1 LGTNLQGDGE
11 SAVLMIAMKP
21 RRRPTINSSGDTAVR
36 STQRRR
42 VGLAVLAAFATIA
55 LSLASLTS
63 PFSLIELRT
72 FDYLS
77 TLSPPLLP
85 KDGPV
90 IVAIDEP
97 SMVEIGSHWP
107 WPRALHA
114 RLIDA
119 LRTAGAKAIGIDV
132 IFAEPS
138 AAPENDIALAEALGP
153 DLVLAGDE
161 TLIETPQAD
170 QFVRTEPL
178 AEFVARGARTG
189 IASVHLSGDGTLRQV
204 PAYADGFAAQLAEVA
219 GRPQQPISSTALLQT
234 FGPART
240 YPTASYYQAL
250 DPGQFLPDG
259 FFRDRVVIVGL
270 SLQNAPT
277 LKAGGADALATPFT
291 VQTGHLVSGA
301 EIQAT
306 IFDNI
311 THGLF
316 IIKAGHA
323 GVIAAIALGALL
335 AAGVVFRATGW
346 PTTVVS
352 IAVLVLL
359 IAASYAMLRL
369 GHIFISPIGPALAY
383 LSIVASQAALD
394 YAAERRSRRDITWA
408 FSRYLSP
415 ALVERLAD
423 DPSQLKL
430 GGERRTLT
438 ILFCDVRGFTTIS
451 EALKDDPEQLTAL
464 INRLLTPLSDIVLES
479 GGTIDKYIGD
489 CLMAFWNAPLD
500 DPRHASHAVG
510 AALKMLEAIEQLNE
524 ELQREAAEAGFEAR
538 VLKIGIGI
546 NTGDCVVGN
555 MGSARRFDYSVLGDA
570 VNLASRL
577 EGESKNY
584 GVPLLLGEQTASLS
598 ATDFTIAELDSITVK
613 GRTTLS
619 PIFTVLPAVKA
630 GPLETHQQLITAKY
644 AGNLN
649 SSDPAFAELE
659 HAIPHLAGYYHLLRS
674 RLP

>member
-1 LGTNLQGDGE
+1 MT
-11 SAVLMIAMKP
+11 VMKP
-21 RRRPTINSSGDTAVR
+21 LRSSAINSSGDTAAR
-36 STQRRR
+36 RTQRRR
-42 VGLAVLAAFATIA
+42 TGLVLLVALTTII

-63 PFSLIELRT
+63 PFSLAELRS

-77 TLSPPLLP
+77 TFSPPPFP

-97 SMVEIGSHWP
+97 SMAEIGSQWP

-114 RLIDA
+114 RLIEA
-119 LRTAGAKAIGIDV
+119 LRGAGAKAIGVDV
-132 IFAEPS
+132 IFAERS
-138 AAPENDIALAEALGP
+138 AAPENDAALAGALGP
-153 DLVLAGDE
+153 DVVLAGDE
-161 TLIETPQAD
+161 TLIVTPQAD

-178 AEFVARGARTG
+178 AEFTARGARTG
-189 IASVHLSGDGTLRQV
+189 IASVQLSGDGTLRQV

-219 GRPQQPISSTALLQT
+219 GRQRQPVSGSAMLQT

-240 YPTASYYQAL
+240 YPTVSYYQAI

-259 FFRDRVVIVGL
+259 FFRGRVVIVGL

-277 LKAGGADALATPFT
+277 LQAGGADAFATPFT
-291 VQTGHLVSGA
+291 VHSRHLVAGA

-311 THGLF
+311 THGVF
-316 IIKAGHA
+316 IERAGHSS
-323 GVIAAIALGALL
+323 VIAAIMFGALL
-335 AAGVVFRATGW
+335 AAALVFRSTGW
-346 PTTVVS
+346 TT
-352 IAVLVLL
+352 AVFSLPLLLFLV
-359 IAASYAMLRL
+359 AASYAMLRL
-369 GHIFISPIGPALAY
+369 GHVFISPVGPVLSY
-383 LSIVASQAALD
+383 LSVVAGQSVLD
-394 YAAERRSRRDITWA
+394 YAAERRSRRDIIRA

-415 ALVERLAD
+415 AMVERLAN

-430 GGERRTLT
+430 GGERRMLT

-451 EALKDDPEQLTAL
+451 EALKDDPEQLTTL

-500 DPRHASHAVG
+500 DPHHASHAVG
-510 AALKMLEAIEQLNE
+510 AALRMLEAIAHLNE
-524 ELQREAAEAGFEAR
+524 ELGREAAALGAESR

-555 MGSARRFDYSVLGDA
+555 MGSSRRFDYSVLGDS

-584 GVPLLLGEQTASLS
+584 GVPLLIGEQTAALS
-598 ATDFTIAELDSITVK
+598 AADFTIAELDSITVK

-619 PIFTVLPAVKA
+619 PIFTVLQPVENRT
-630 GPLETHQQLITAKY
+630 LDRHRQLIAAKY
-644 AGNLN
+644 AGKL
-649 SSDPAFAELE
+649 SSNDPVFGELE
-659 HAIPHLAGYYHLLRS
+659 RDIPQLGTYYRLLLS
-674 RLP
+674 RLN

>member
-1 LGTNLQGDGE
+1 MGTRLFQQA
-11 SAVLMIAMKP
+11 SARPPYATAE
-21 RRRPTINSSGDTAVR
+21 RRRSK
-36 STQRRR
+36 RRL
-42 VGLAVLAAFATIA
+42 GLLALAVVVVA
-55 LSLASLTS
+55 LLSVASLTS
-63 PFSLIELRT
+63 PFSLAELRS

-77 TLSPPLLP
+77 TFSPPPLP

-97 SMVEIGSHWP
+97 SMADIGTQWP

-114 RLIDA
+114 RLIGA
-119 LRTAGAKAIGIDV
+119 LRTAGAKVIGIDV

-138 AAPENDIALAEALGP
+138 SAPENDITLAAALGP
-153 DLVLAGDE
+153 DVVLAGDE

-178 AEFVARGARTG
+178 AAFVERGARTG

-204 PAYADGFAAQLAEVA
+204 PGYGDGFAAQLAAVA
-219 GRPQQPISSTALLQT
+219 GRPKQPISGTALLQT

-240 YPTASYYQAL
+240 YPTVSYYQAL

-277 LKAGGADALATPFT
+277 LKAGGADAFATPFT
-291 VQTGHLVSGA
+291 VRTGHLVAGA

-311 THGLF
+311 TRSLF
-316 IIKAGHA
+316 ISKGGHGA
-323 GVIAAIALGALL
+323 VIAAIAFGALL
-335 AAGVVFRATGW
+335 AGGVVFRATGW
-346 PTTVVS
+346 ATTAMS
-352 IAVLVLL
+352 LAVLVLL
-359 IAASYAMLRL
+359 IGASYALLRL
-369 GHIFISPIGPALAY
+369 GHIFISPIGPVLAY
-383 LSIVASQAALD
+383 LSVVSSQAALD
-394 YAAERRSRRDITWA
+394 YATERRSRRNITRA

-415 ALVERLAD
+415 ALVARLAD

-451 EALKDDPEQLTAL
+451 EGLKDDPEQLTAL

-489 CLMAFWNAPLD
+489 CLMAFWNAPFD

-510 AALKMLEAIEQLNE
+510 AALQMLEAIERLNE
-524 ELQREAAEAGFEAR
+524 DLRREAAETGTETR

-555 MGSARRFDYSVLGDA
+555 MGSTRRFDYSVLGDA

-584 GVPLLLGEQTASLS
+584 GVPLLLGERTASLS
-598 ATDFTIAELDSITVK
+598 AADFTIAELDSITVK

-619 PIFTVLPAVKA
+619 PIFTVVPATGSA
-630 GPLETHQQLITAKY
+630 PLETHRHLIAAKY
-644 AGNLN
+644 AGSLTA
-649 SSDPAFAELE
+649 SSPAFAELE
-659 HAIPHLAGYYHLLRS
+659 RTIPHLAGYYRLLRT

>member
-1 LGTNLQGDGE
+1 M
-11 SAVLMIAMKP
+11 AVSSLSKKSPNIAA
-21 RRRPTINSSGDTAVR
+21 RR
-36 STQRRR
+36 TQYRRA
-42 VGLAVLAAFATIA
+42 GLAVLAVLTTLI

-63 PFSLIELRT
+63 PFSLAELRS

-77 TLSPPLLP
+77 TLTPPSLP
-85 KDGPV
+85 KDSPV

-97 SMVEIGSHWP
+97 SMAEIGSQWP

-114 RLIDA
+114 RLIKA
-119 LRTAGAKAIGIDV
+119 LRAAGAKAIGLDV

-138 AAPENDIALAEALGP
+138 ADPQNDAALADALGP
-153 DLVLAGDE
+153 DVVLAGDE

-178 AEFVARGARTG
+178 AEFTARGARTG

-204 PAYADGFAAQLAEVA
+204 PVYADGFAAQLAKVA
-219 GRPQQPISSTALLQT
+219 GRPQQPISGPALLQT

-240 YPTASYYQAL
+240 YPTVSYYQAL

-259 FFRDRVVIVGL
+259 FFRDRVVIIGL

-277 LKAGGADALATPFT
+277 LKAGGADAFATPFT
-291 VQTGHLVSGA
+291 VHTGHLVAGA

-311 THGLF
+311 AHGLF
-316 IIKAGHA
+316 ITKAGHA
-323 GVIAAIALGALL
+323 AVIAAIALGALL
-335 AAGVVFRATGW
+335 AGGVVFRATGW

-352 IAVLVLL
+352 IVVLALL
-359 IAASYAMLRL
+359 IAASYAILRL
-369 GHIFISPIGPALAY
+369 SHIFISPIGPVLAY
-383 LSIVASQAALD
+383 LSVAAGQAGLD
-394 YAAERRSRRDITWA
+394 YATERRSRRDITRA

-415 ALVERLAD
+415 ALVARLAD

-451 EALKDDPEQLTAL
+451 EALKDDPEQLTTL

-500 DPRHASHAVG
+500 EPRHASLAVG
-510 AALKMLEAIEQLNE
+510 AALKMLEAIEHLNE
-524 ELQREAAEAGFEAR
+524 DLQREAAEAGIAAR
-538 VLKIGIGI
+538 VLKIGIGV

-584 GVPLLLGEQTASLS
+584 GVPLLLGERTASLS

-619 PIFTVLPAVKA
+619 PIFTVLPAVKT
-630 GPLETHQQLITAKY
+630 GPLAAHRQLIAAKY
-644 AGNLN
+644 AGKL
-649 SSDPAFAELE
+649 SSKDPAFAELE
-659 HAIPHLAGYYHLLRS
+659 REIPHLAGYYRLLRS
-674 RLP
+674 RLPS

>member
-1 LGTNLQGDGE
+1 M
-11 SAVLMIAMKP
+11 SKP
-21 RRRPTINSSGDTAVR
+21 AKKPLLAENRTQNSTPARRIRRRR
-36 STQRRR
+36 L
-42 VGLAVLAAFATIA
+42 GLAALIA
-55 LSLASLTS
+55 LVISALALASFTS
-63 PFSLIELRT
+63 PFLLAELRS

-77 TLSPPLLP
+77 TLSPPPLP
-85 KDGPV
+85 EDGPV

-97 SMVEIGSHWP
+97 SMAEIGSQWP

-114 RLIDA
+114 RLIEA

-132 IFAEPS
+132 IFAESS
-138 AAPENDIALAEALGP
+138 AAPENDIILADVLGP
-153 DLVLAGDE
+153 DVILAGDE

-170 QFVRTEPL
+170 QYVRTEPL
-178 AEFVARGARTG
+178 AEFIARGARTG
-189 IASVHLSGDGTLRQV
+189 IASVQLSGDGTLRQV
-204 PAYADGFAAQLAEVA
+204 PGYADGFAAELAGIS
-219 GRPQQPISSTALLQT
+219 GRPRQPVPNAALLQV

-240 YPTASYYQAL
+240 YPTVSYYQAL

-277 LKAGGADALATPFT
+277 LKAGGADSFATPFT
-291 VQTGHLVSGA
+291 VKSNRLVAGV

-316 IIKAGHA
+316 ITKAGQA
-323 GVIAAIALGALL
+323 VVIAAIALGALL
-335 AAGVVFRATGW
+335 AGAVVFRATGW
-346 PTTVVS
+346 PAALVS
-352 IAVLVLL
+352 LAVLALL
-359 IAASYAMLRL
+359 AAASVTLLRL

-383 LSIVASQAALD
+383 FSVAAGQTALD
-394 YAAERRSRRDITWA
+394 YATERRSRRDITRA

-415 ALVERLAD
+415 ALVARLAD

-438 ILFCDVRGFTTIS
+438 ILFCDIRGFTTIS
-451 EALKDDPEQLTAL
+451 EALKDDPEQLTTL

-510 AALKMLEAIEQLNE
+510 AALKMLDAIDDLNA
-524 ELQREAAEAGFEAR
+524 ELQREAAEAGIEAR

-584 GVPLLLGEQTASLS
+584 GVPLLLGEQTAALS
-598 ATDFTIAELDSITVK
+598 AADFTIAELDSITVK
-613 GRTTLS
+613 GRTALS
-619 PIFTVLPAVKA
+619 PVFTVLPATEA
-630 GPLETHQQLITAKY
+630 GPLETHRQLISAKY
-644 AGNLN
+644 AGHLN
-649 SSDPAFAELE
+649 SGDEAFAQLE

-674 RLP
+674 RLS

>member
-1 LGTNLQGDGE
+1 MTAPAPKYPASQ
-11 SAVLMIAMKP
+11 S
-21 RRRPTINSSGDTAVR
+21 RSGNDTAVR
-36 STQRRR
+36 RIRSRR
-42 VGLAVLAAFATIA
+42 VGLGVLIAFVTSILA
-55 LSLASLTS
+55 LASFTS
-63 PFSLIELRT
+63 PFLLAELRS

-77 TLSPPLLP
+77 TLSPPPLP

-97 SMVEIGSHWP
+97 SMAEIGSQWP
-107 WPRALHA
+107 WPRAQHA
-114 RLIDA
+114 RLIEA
-119 LRTAGAKAIGIDV
+119 LRAAGAKAIGIDI

-138 AAPENDIALAEALGP
+138 SAPEDDHVLAATLGP
-153 DLVLAGDE
+153 DVVLAGDE

-178 AEFVARGARTG
+178 AAFTAQGARTG
-189 IASVHLSGDGTLRQV
+189 IASVQLGGDGTLRQV
-204 PAYADGFAAQLAEVA
+204 PGYADGFAAQLAEIS
-219 GRPQQPISSTALLQT
+219 GRATQPVSNATLLQA

-240 YPTASYYQAL
+240 YPTVSYYQAL

-259 FFRDRVVIVGL
+259 FFRDRVVLVGL

-277 LKAGGADALATPFT
+277 LTAGSADSFATPFT
-291 VQTGHLVSGA
+291 VKSSRLVAGV

-311 THGLF
+311 TRGLL
-316 IIKAGHA
+316 ITKAGHA
-323 GVIAAIALGALL
+323 AVIAAIALGALL
-335 AAGVVFRATGW
+335 AGAAVFRATGW
-346 PTTVVS
+346 PT
-352 IAVLVLL
+352 AVASLAALALL
-359 IAASYAMLRL
+359 SAASYALLRL
-369 GHIFISPIGPALAY
+369 GHIFISPLGPALGY
-383 LSIVASQAALD
+383 ICVAAGQTARD
-394 YAAERRSRRDITWA
+394 YAAERRSRRDIVHA

-415 ALVERLAD
+415 ALVARLAD

-451 EALKDDPEQLTAL
+451 EALKDDPELLTTL

-479 GGTIDKYIGD
+479 GGTIDKFIGD

-510 AALKMLEAIEQLNE
+510 AALQMLEAIEDLNAA
-524 ELQREAAEAGFEAR
+524 LQREAKEAGVEAR

-598 ATDFTIAELDSITVK
+598 AADFAIAELDSITVK
-613 GRTTLS
+613 GRTALS
-619 PIFTVLPAVKA
+619 PVFTVLPAA
-630 GPLETHQQLITAKY
+630 GPAPLAAHRQLISAKY
-644 AGNLN
+644 AGTLN
-649 SSDPAFAELE
+649 SSDPAFASLE
-659 HAIPHLAGYYHLLRS
+659 QAIPHLAGYYRLLRS

>member
-1 LGTNLQGDGE
+1 MTTPAKERPKTKDRVNIGT
-11 SAVLMIAMKP
+11 AVRRTP
-21 RRRPTINSSGDTAVR
+21 RRRT
-36 STQRRR
+36 
-42 VGLAVLAAFATIA
+42 GLAVLAALITAAI
-55 LSLASLTS
+55 SLASLTS
-63 PFSLIELRT
+63 AFSLIELRS

-77 TLSPPLLP
+77 TFSPPALP

-97 SMVEIGSHWP
+97 SMAEIGSQWP

-119 LRTAGAKAIGIDV
+119 LRAAGAKAIGIDV

-138 AAPENDIALAEALGP
+138 AAPESDIALADVLGP
-153 DLVLAGDE
+153 DVVLAGDE

-178 AEFVARGARTG
+178 AEFVARGARAG

-204 PAYADGFAAQLAEVA
+204 PDYADGFAAQLADVA
-219 GRPQQPISSTALLQT
+219 GRPKQPISGTALLRT

-240 YPTASYYQAL
+240 YPTVSYYQAL

-259 FFRDRVVIVGL
+259 LFRDRIVIVGL
-270 SLQNAPT
+270 SLQNAPA
-277 LKAGGADALATPFT
+277 LNAGGADALATPFT
-291 VQTGHLVSGA
+291 VHTGHLVSGA

-316 IIKAGHA
+316 IIKPGHTA
-323 GVIAAIALGALL
+323 VIAAIALGALL
-335 AAGVVFRATGW
+335 AVGVVFRATGW
-346 PTTVVS
+346 PTMAAS
-352 IAVLVLL
+352 IAVLILL
-359 IAASYAMLRL
+359 IAASYALLRL

-383 LSIVASQAALD
+383 LSVVASQAALD
-394 YAAERRSRRDITWA
+394 YAAERRGRREIIRA

-451 EALKDDPEQLTAL
+451 EALKDEPEQLTTL

-500 DPRHASHAVG
+500 DPRHATHAVG
-510 AALKMLEAIEQLNE
+510 AALRMLEAIEHLNDD
-524 ELQREAAEAGFEAR
+524 LQREAATSGIEAR
-538 VLKIGIGI
+538 ILKVGIGI

-584 GVPLLLGEQTASLS
+584 GVPLLLGEHTASLS
-598 ATDFTIAELDSITVK
+598 AADFPVAELGSITVK
-613 GRTTLS
+613 GRSALS

-630 GPLETHQQLITAKY
+630 EHLETHRQLIAAKY
-644 AGNLN
+644 AGGLT
-649 SSDPAFAELE
+649 SGDPAFAELE
-659 HAIPHLAGYYHLLRS
+659 HAIPDLAGYYRLLRL